1 MEFNVGDQVVH
12 WTFGVGKIIGVEE
25 RALADQTAL
34 FYLVQVRD
42 LTICVPVDTRTESRL
57 RAPKSSLD
65 FKELFA
71 ILQGS
76 GELLADDRF
85 VRKSQL
91 RKELADGKAE
101 SICLVIR
108 DLTALA
114 RKKSL
119 NDDDKNI
126 LRRAESLLCAEWAY
140 SLSVPLTQAE
150 GDLQQML
157 VNATV

>member
-1 MEFNVGDQVVH
+1 MDFNIGDHVVH
-12 WTFGVGKIIGVEE
+12 WTFGVGKIVGVEE

-42 LTICVPVDTRTESRL
+42 LTICVPVDARTESRL
-57 RAPKSSLD
+57 RAPKSNKE
-65 FKELFA
+65 FKNLFS
-71 ILQGS
+71 ILKGS
-76 GELLADDRF
+76 GETLADDRF

-101 SICLVIR
+101 SICQVIR

-114 RKKSL
+114 QRKSL

-126 LRRAESLLCAEWAY
+126 LRRAEGLLCAEWAY
-140 SLSVPLTQAE
+140 ALSVPLAQAE
-150 GDLQQML
+150 GELQQL
-157 VNATV
+157 LLNPAA

>member
-1 MEFNVGDQVVH
+1 MDFNIGDHVVH
-12 WTFGVGKIIGVEE
+12 WTFGVGKIVGVEE
-25 RALADQTAL
+25 RKLADQTAL

-42 LTICVPVDTRTESRL
+42 LTICVPVDARTESRL
-57 RAPKSSLD
+57 RAPKSFNE
-65 FKELFA
+65 FKNLFS
-71 ILQGS
+71 ILKES
-76 GELLADDRF
+76 GESLAEDRF

-91 RKELADGKAE
+91 RKELADGRAE
-101 SICLVIR
+101 SICQVIR

-126 LRRAESLLCAEWAY
+126 LRRAESLLCAEWSY

-150 GDLQQML
+150 GELQQL
-157 VNATV
+157 LLEPSV